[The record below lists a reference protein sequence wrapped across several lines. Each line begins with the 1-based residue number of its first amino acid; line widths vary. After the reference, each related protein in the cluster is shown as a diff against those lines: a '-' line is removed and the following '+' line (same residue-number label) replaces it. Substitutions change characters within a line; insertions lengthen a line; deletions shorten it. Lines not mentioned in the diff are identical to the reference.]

1 MNQNNF
7 SAINDIIKN
16 IIKKYELEKI
26 VLEGQTVKEWNNVVG
41 KRISKVTKAI
51 KVSDGK
57 LFVQVLSNGW
67 RTELMLLRSEIKKN
81 INAKVGSDYL
91 KDIVFV

>member
-1 MNQNNF
+1 MSQNNF
-7 SAINDIIKN
+7 SAISDIIKN
-16 IIKKYELEKI
+16 IIKKHELEII
-26 VLEGQTVKEWNNVVG
+26 VLEEQTVKEWKNVVG

-57 LFVQVLSNGW
+57 LFVQVLSSGW

-81 INAKVGSDYL
+81 INDNVGSDYL
-91 KDIVFV
+91 KDIIFV

>member
-1 MNQNNF
+1 MVQKDF

-41 KRISKVTKAI
+41 TRISKVTKAI

-57 LFVQVLSNGW
+57 LFVQVLNNSW
-67 RTELMLLRSEIKKN
+67 RTELMLLRLEIKKN
-81 INAKVGSDYL
+81 INVQIGSDFI
-91 KDIVFV
+91 KDIIFV

>member
-1 MNQNNF
+1 MVQNNF

-41 KRISKVTKAI
+41 TRISKVTKAI

-57 LFVQVLSNGW
+57 LFVQVLNNSW
-67 RTELMLLRSEIKKN
+67 RTELMLLRLEIKKN
-81 INAKVGSDYL
+81 INNQVGSDFI
-91 KDIVFV
+91 KDIIFV